1 MDDLKLSN
9 VPAHVQTVI
18 EPFLKDILAKYKEG
32 IISIYIT
39 GSAVTKDFHPKYS
52 DINTVIV
59 VKGIEI
65 PFYDFIASLGKRY
78 GKKKIRAP
86 IIITRDYINR
96 SLEVFPLEFLEM
108 KLIHQLVYGDDV
120 LKDIKIEKADIRLQ
134 CERELKG
141 KLQHLCQGYIKA
153 MGNKMTLT
161 DLFVGSLSG
170 YFPLFR
176 GILFLYNHEIPKEK
190 GDVLH
195 AINECCGVDMK
206 VYRNLLDIRSRNFYP
221 PIEALKE
228 VFKNLYRVLDTI
240 TKKVDEFRIEHA

>member
-1 MDDLKLSN
+1 MDDLKLYSL
-9 VPAHVQTVI
+9 PAQTQTVI

-32 IISIYIT
+32 IISIYII

-86 IIITRDYINR
+86 IIMTRDYINR

-221 PIEALKE
+221 PLEALKE

>member
-1 MDDLKLSN
+1 MEDLKLSN
-9 VPAHVQTVI
+9 LPAQAQTVI
-18 EPFLKDILAKYKEG
+18 EPFLKGILANYKED

-39 GSAVTKDFHPKYS
+39 GSAVTKGFHAKYS
-52 DINTVIV
+52 DINSLIV

-86 IIITRDYINR
+86 LIMTPDYINR

-108 KLIHQLVYGDDV
+108 KLIHQLVYGDEV

-153 MGNKMTLT
+153 MGDKRTFT
-161 DLFVGSLSG
+161 DLLVGSLSG

-190 GDVLH
+190 GDVLY
-195 AINECCGVDMK
+195 AMNECCDVDMK
-206 VYRNLLDIRSRNFYP
+206 VFKDLLDIRSHNFYP

-240 TKKVDEFRIEHA
+240 TKKVDEFRTENA